1 MFVLVWLNMSLATS
15 NVSFGALE
23 RGDLEFWSA
32 AEKLQMT
39 AVWDSQNARVGR
51 KGGRAIGVTMASAK
65 KVRRQKILKI
75 FLPECSCRTERAAV
89 RSPV

>member
-1 MFVLVWLNMSLATS
+1 VLA
-15 NVSFGALE
+15 
-23 RGDLEFWSA
+23 RGDLEFWSE

-51 KGGRAIGVTMASAK
+51 KGGRAMAVTMASAK

>member
-32 AEKLQMT
+32 AEKLQIT
-39 AVWDSQNARVGR
+39 AVLDSQNARVGR